1 MIITLQINCVEGDPE
16 VPCFFI
22 LGDSLVDNGNNNP
35 RATLAKANYR
45 PYGIDFPG
53 GIPTGR
59 FNNGR
64 TSADVLGQLL
74 EFDDFIPPFA
84 NATDDV
90 ILKGV
95 NYASGAAGICDE
107 TGYQVV

>member
-1 MIITLQINCVEGDPE
+1 MIITLQINGVEGDPQ

-22 LGDSLVDNGNNNP
+22 FGDSLVDNGNNNV
-35 RATLAKANYR
+35 RATLARANYR

-59 FNNGR
+59 FTNGR

-74 EFDDFIPPFA
+74 GFDNFIPAFTTA
-84 NATDDV
+84 KGNA

-95 NYASGAAGICDE
+95 NYASGAAGIRDE
-107 TGYQVV
+107 TGYHSV